1 MFIPI
6 VSIRDIR
13 FVILHSIPAP
23 STSLSVLTIHT
34 MGVYGLWA
42 WMHKKEAPFSPQMG
56 VPTCINCTRL
66 MHDAH
71 TLHVDLLG
79 AYYPTIQRAYSAQ
92 TEEIA
97 HKIVKSAVCA
107 IGNVEC

>member
-1 MFIPI
+1 
-6 VSIRDIR
+6 
-13 FVILHSIPAP
+13 
-23 STSLSVLTIHT
+23 

-56 VPTCINCTRL
+56 VTTCTNCTSL

-79 AYYPTIQRAYSAQ
+79 AYYSTIQRAYSTQ
-92 TEEIA
+92 DEEIA
-97 HKIVKSAVCA
+97 HKIVESAVCA
-107 IGNVEC
+107 IGNAKC